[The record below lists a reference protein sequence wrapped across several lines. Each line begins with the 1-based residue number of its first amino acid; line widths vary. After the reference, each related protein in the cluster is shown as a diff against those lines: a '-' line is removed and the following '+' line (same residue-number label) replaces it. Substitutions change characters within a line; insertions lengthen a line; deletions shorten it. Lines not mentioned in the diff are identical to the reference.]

1 MHSLVNSYANALGQL
16 GASVRACLR
25 PSTRQPGFLFFLFLP
40 LASHIELLSLSL
52 LFIISS
58 LEDVFSLLNHSG
70 YHGVVDRIIDVIRA
84 KNVRHKGGN
93 HALYLHLIL
102 LFEFDDIIE
111 KLDEE
116 IKSILIYLRH

>member
-1 MHSLVNSYANALGQL
+1 MH
-16 GASVRACLR
+16 
-25 PSTRQPGFLFFLFLP
+25 LFEHIFVFLFLP
-40 LASHIELLSLSL
+40 LVNHIELLSLL
-52 LFIISS
+52 LILT
-58 LEDVFSLLNHSG
+58 LEDVFSLLNHRG